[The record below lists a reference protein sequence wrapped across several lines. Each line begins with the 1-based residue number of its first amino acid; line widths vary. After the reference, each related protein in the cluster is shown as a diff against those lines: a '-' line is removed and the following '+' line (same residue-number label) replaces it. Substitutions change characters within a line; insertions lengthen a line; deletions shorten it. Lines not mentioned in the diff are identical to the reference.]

1 MGVNVAWVKVGTFSL
16 SAAYA
21 GIAGSVSVMV
31 NHLADGTNPILY
43 FQLSIEFLVAVV
55 IGGSGTIL
63 GPAVGAMV
71 LVFIQRQ
78 SETLVPDQPVLAPAI
93 LGTALILIVFVL
105 PEGVVGGFKK
115 LCGRLSQRV
124 RAGPPAADPTRTAE
138 PAVEP
143 EAEPTADPLP
153 ELPTP

>member
-1 MGVNVAWVKVGTFSL
+1 
-16 SAAYA
+16 
-21 GIAGSVSVMV
+21 MV

-55 IGGSGTIL
+55 IGGSATIL
-63 GPAVGAMV
+63 GPAVGAIV

-78 SETLVPDQPVLAPAI
+78 SETLVPNQPVLAPAI

-105 PEGVVGGFKK
+105 PEGVVGGVRK
-115 LCGRLSQRV
+115 LSRRFGAR
-124 RAGPPAADPTRTAE
+124 PPRDGHEAASEHGAEPVGAAVE
-138 PAVEP
+138 PAVG
-143 EAEPTADPLP
+143 AETDPLP

>member
-1 MGVNVAWVKVGTFSL
+1 
-16 SAAYA
+16 
-21 GIAGSVSVMV
+21 MV

-55 IGGSGTIL
+55 IGGSATIL
-63 GPAVGAMV
+63 GPAVGAIV

-105 PEGVVGGFKK
+105 PEGVVGGVKK
-115 LCGRLSQRV
+115 LTRRF
-124 RAGPPAADPTRTAE
+124 RAPPPRGGPEATSEHGAE
-138 PAVEP
+138 PAGAAVEP
-143 EAEPTADPLP
+143 AAGAAADPLP